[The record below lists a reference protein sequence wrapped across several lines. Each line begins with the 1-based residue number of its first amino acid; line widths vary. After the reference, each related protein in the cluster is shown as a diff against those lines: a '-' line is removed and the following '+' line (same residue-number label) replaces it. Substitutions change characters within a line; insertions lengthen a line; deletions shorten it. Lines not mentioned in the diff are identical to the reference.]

1 MADWTVF
8 RGLNPQ
14 GVERKGY
21 PGLQPLGILG
31 GHEKPFGNWELVWL
45 IGTEV
50 LVPGSLQALGPDCG
64 SGLGC

>member
-1 MADWTVF
+1 MADWRVF
-8 RGLNPQ
+8 RGLNLQ

-21 PGLQPLGILG
+21 PRFQPPGTSE
-31 GHEKPFGNWELVWL
+31 GHEKPFGNWESVWL

-50 LVPGSLQALGPDCG
+50 PVPGSWEALGPDCG